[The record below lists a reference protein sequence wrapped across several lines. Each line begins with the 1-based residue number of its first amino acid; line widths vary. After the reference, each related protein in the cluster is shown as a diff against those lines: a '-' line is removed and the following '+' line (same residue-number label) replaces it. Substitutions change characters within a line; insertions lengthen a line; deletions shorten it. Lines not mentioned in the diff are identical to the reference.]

1 MHETHILTLMLIVI
15 PICICHANN
24 GMAEPDQWAP
34 IHRLVGEWEG
44 TGTGLGG
51 SSFVRH
57 TYEFILNGKFL
68 HSRTFSEFEPAD
80 SNALGELHE
89 DWGFFS
95 YDPDESAIKF
105 KHFLS
110 EGYVNTYILEKP
122 DEMSS
127 MADTLVFTSISTEGA
142 GGVKARLTIRFSGSD
157 EYDMILELTRP
168 GKDWFRC
175 QKLNMKR
182 SR

>member
-1 MHETHILTLMLIVI
+1 MHELKCISLIFMVI
-15 PICICHANN
+15 PVCI
-24 GMAEPDQWAP
+24 GFGTVPMAEPDHWAL
-34 IHRLVGEWEG
+34 IHRLVGTWEG
-44 TGTGLGG
+44 SGTGIGG
-51 SSFVRH
+51 SSVVRH

-105 KHFLS
+105 RQFLS
-110 EGYVNTYILEKP
+110 DGYVNTYILEKP